1 MAMTMGG
8 DASEWQREG
17 PEHEGGVLWDRH
29 DVCMRQRAWGG
40 FTSSVRPSLVLKKR
54 TVADKPVD
62 LIRRRRDILECES
75 SNIVCMI
82 VTSNAIVREQRRLD
96 ITPASPDRKK
106 SLALMDGTVPA
117 MAVLRTVCGTALCCV
132 GGDGACVKYYPF
144 T

>member
-1 MAMTMGG
+1 MGSPRRLHAPTG
-8 DASEWQREG
+8 LGRVYVFCPTIAG
-17 PEHEGGVLWDRH
+17 PEEAHSGWEAGRCHPAPKRH
-29 DVCMRQRAWGG
+29 PRM
-40 FTSSVRPSLVLKKR
+40 P
-54 TVADKPVD
+54 
-62 LIRRRRDILECES
+62 
-75 SNIVCMI
+75 NIVCMI